1 MYSWHGFNDNLEEHL
16 GLVIIVYASHH
27 DYLPRYHCY
36 LSVHHYYLSI
46 HQHVLI
52 AGRDCNPRH
61 WIWYRYLGGIL
72 HQG

>member
-36 LSVHHYYLSI
+36 LSVHHLRGSWMPMRWC
-46 HQHVLI
+46 VK
-52 AGRDCNPRH
+52 ARCGMSVPEV
-61 WIWYRYLGGIL
+61 GM
-72 HQG
+72 